1 MTSDSRPALWRLAR
15 IDFDR
20 VRERPVLLYPEGAMF
35 INETGKAILE
45 LCDGTHT
52 ATEIAEQLGQRYQAD
67 VLGDVLEYLTG
78 LEARDLVVD
87 RAVVTP

>member
-52 ATEIAEQLGQRYQAD
+52 ATEIAAQLGQRYQAD